1 MTASIANDGN
11 VHTDELHCAHTE
23 RYHQKAWL
31 QVDFG
36 QSYSI
41 NNVKIY
47 YRKEGN
53 GMKDWKQFRFRQF
66 YLDVSN
72 SSATQTTTSQRTRCY
87 TDNTTAPD
95 LPPNIIDITCK
106 QTARYVIV
114 ETTYDAPEDDY
125 YDEHGAILEICEIE
139 VYGCAATCRNNVCNG
154 SGNCADGCVDG
165 YWRPACESQCPAN
178 CEEPTCDSTNGFCI
192 SCKSGYW
199 ENTCNSQCPI
209 HCIER
214 VCDKT
219 NGSCTQGCTSGHYGD
234 MCNRTCSLWCAGGIC
249 DKHTAT
255 CSNGCVQ
262 NWTGSQCDGC
272 DSNHHGPSC
281 SLECNHNC
289 ENSTCNDTT
298 GFCTVGCK
306 TGFYGD
312 KCNRQCTCCPS
323 GCDRLTGRCY
333 GDCPVG
339 KQSSVPNT
347 ENKSSLYVVI
357 TVLCISLLLNI
368 FTITWIFKN
377 NACKRHDVNQ
387 EEKKDTD
394 TISTPGIYDTAEEN
408 AGYQELGQLSGQ
420 SHYDHLQGPA
430 TNK

>member
-1 MTASIANDGN
+1 
-11 VHTDELHCAHTE
+11 
-23 RYHQKAWL
+23 
-31 QVDFG
+31 
-36 QSYSI
+36 
-41 NNVKIY
+41 
-47 YRKEGN
+47 
-53 GMKDWKQFRFRQF
+53 
-66 YLDVSN
+66 
-72 SSATQTTTSQRTRCY
+72 
-87 TDNTTAPD
+87 
-95 LPPNIIDITCK
+95 
-106 QTARYVIV
+106 
-114 ETTYDAPEDDY
+114 
-125 YDEHGAILEICEIE
+125 
-139 VYGCAATCRNNVCNG
+139 
-154 SGNCADGCVDG
+154 
-165 YWRPACESQCPAN
+165 
-178 CEEPTCDSTNGFCI
+178 
-192 SCKSGYW
+192 
-199 ENTCNSQCPI
+199 
-209 HCIER
+209 
-214 VCDKT
+214 
-219 NGSCTQGCTSGHYGD
+219 

-339 KQSSVPNT
+339 KFW
-347 ENKSSLYVVI
+347 
-357 TVLCISLLLNI
+357 VLCDKACNQGCNVNNHR
-368 FTITWIFKN
+368 IFKN